1 MSNVRCMNEKQKQIQ
16 EKCFAF
22 AVKIDALR
30 KDLNKKHHEYNKA
43 DQIDRSASAIGALY
57 SEAIC
62 AESEADYIHKL
73 SIAQKEANETIY
85 WLKVIH
91 RCGYIEN
98 DEYQIL
104 IVDVEELIRVI
115 TAIIISLKRK
125 NI

>member
-1 MSNVRCMNEKQKQIQ
+1 MNEYQKQIQ
-16 EKCFAF
+16 EKCIAF

-43 DQIDRSASAIGALY
+43 DQVDRCASSIGANY
-57 SEAIC
+57 SEALC

-73 SIAQKEANETIY
+73 GIAQKEANETIY
-85 WLKVIH
+85 WLKVIF